1 MTDAATGNPIAGV
14 QVKAYGD
21 ERFTAMTNAE
31 GIYLMKDVPEYVN
44 SLYLTLEGCS
54 PLQVAVGKD
63 AMHVDV
69 QMYRDAFSSS
79 YKAYTSGNRVSGTTN
94 FGNSVEMS
102 IDPFIQG
109 RLNADV
115 RAVNREIHIS
125 HNSTIVS
132 MMHTITM
139 NPFSMIHHTTS
150 TIFAVMTDFCR
161 QPALARGFSISCQAM
176 DHPMRRSLLR
186 YI

>member
-1 MTDAATGNPIAGV
+1 MNKRKYITLTLALASVSFLQAKEIGGKVTDAATGNPIAGV

-69 QMYRDAFSSS
+69 QMYKDAFSSS
-79 YKAYTSGNRVSGTTN
+79 QEYHL
-94 FGNSVEMS
+94 F
-102 IDPFIQG
+102 
-109 RLNADV
+109 
-115 RAVNREIHIS
+115 
-125 HNSTIVS
+125 
-132 MMHTITM
+132 
-139 NPFSMIHHTTS
+139 
-150 TIFAVMTDFCR
+150 
-161 QPALARGFSISCQAM
+161 
-176 DHPMRRSLLR
+176 
-186 YI
+186 